1 MASLWSLN
9 SRRDYHKSN
18 LRLAAERHQNIE
30 MRRALK
36 SASVS
41 IVCAAVLCAAQSTP
55 TQGPANPAPPRP
67 KRPVAKTLTK
77 QDRSSVINIALHS
90 RAVRQGGHDC
100 SHLVHAIYQRAG
112 FPYKYADSEDLYAGV
127 EGFERVPHP
136 QPADL
141 VVWHG
146 HVGIVIHP
154 AHHAFFS
161 FLSTG
166 PNVDDYSSRYWRGR
180 GEPRFYRY
188 VKGNSCAG
196 CTLAHAQGE

>member
-1 MASLWSLN
+1 
-9 SRRDYHKSN
+9 
-18 LRLAAERHQNIE
+18 
-30 MRRALK
+30 
-36 SASVS
+36 V
-41 IVCAAVLCAAQSTP
+41 
-55 TQGPANPAPPRP
+55 
-67 KRPVAKTLTK
+67 KTLTK
-77 QDRSSVINIALHS
+77 QDRSSVIDVALHS
-90 RAVRQGGHDC
+90 RAVRQDGHDC

-127 EGFERVPHP
+127 EGFQRVPRP

-146 HVGIVIHP
+146 HVGIVIRP
-154 AHHAFFS
+154 TQHAFFS

-166 PNVDDYSSRYWRGR
+166 PNVDDYTSRYWRSR

-188 VKGNSCAG
+188 LKGNFCDG